1 VACGPAA
8 SHHTQRRWRRLG
20 YTQVSNSG
28 PSKLSFA
35 IVISCLVLGRKR
47 SCQWVPWCIESPRA
61 NPSAKTGIIFLLF
74 IFCWEG
80 GALHREPVPGTVD
93 KSSLGLLHRRSKN
106 LKPHLPLQMRLHT
119 VTVECGLVPISSG
132 DGTTSRERLSSK
144 YYSQSGRVVRPP
156 TMRALPTHIR
166 APKSLRNRQV
176 GFFIF
181 QERFP
186 RPPRLLVGRGVLVVV
201 VHSSQGFPRCVILS
215 MALGLA

>member
-61 NPSAKTGIIFLLF
+61 NPSAKTGIIFL
-74 IFCWEG
+74 FCFLLGRGERCT
-80 GALHREPVPGTVD
+80 ASLVPGLTVD

-119 VTVECGLVPISSG
+119 VTVECGLVVPISSG

-156 TMRALPTHIR
+156 TSSVL
-166 APKSLRNRQV
+166 SL
-176 GFFIF
+176 GK
-181 QERFP
+181 
-186 RPPRLLVGRGVLVVV
+186 
-201 VHSSQGFPRCVILS
+201 
-215 MALGLA
+215 